1 MQRKKMIDPKHGM
14 GNAMAAEPPML
25 RQPGEDWVPPLSELA
40 AAEAADKPPP
50 TEPGARYRRLWELPQ
65 NLRCPV
71 VGTCIRD
78 RELRKILTKS
88 GFRAKQ
94 YSSFQLHVQVM
105 NRMEGENPISRK
117 VDAALQ
123 RKYRDSVAEFGEM
136 AEDEF
141 LALWRERLKGR
152 EADFVDL
159 FYVSSIRSDFSDAA
173 AMEIYGDIHMMGHAQ
188 TRKAVSAGQQLAEER
203 RRAEQAETRW
213 KKERERSQ
221 CLKEKNQALNADL
234 REAHARITEL
244 SFSNACLRK
253 CQDSRKRETPAP
265 PSPCPAE
272 ELGRLKTENRRMGKE
287 LNRVERE
294 KRKLQ
299 IELFEL
305 RTLRD
310 QLSGEIETLIA
321 RFGEMAGCQAQ
332 TPPPECRE
340 EDCATCSKRILIV
353 GGMTRIRH
361 LYQALVESRGGVF
374 DYHDGYMQ
382 NGNRDIDAQVRRS
395 DIVICPVNC
404 NSHGACRKIKHLC
417 KKYEKPFKMLP
428 SASLSAITE
437 ALGGG
442 T

>member
-1 MQRKKMIDPKHGM
+1 MKRKGNIGPKNGA
-14 GNAMAAEPPML
+14 GKTISAAQPAL
-25 RQPGEDWVPPLSELA
+25 RQPGEEWVSPLSEMA

-50 TEPGARYRRLWELPQ
+50 HEPGPRYLRLWELPQ

-105 NRMEGENPISRK
+105 NRMEDENPISRK
-117 VDAALQ
+117 VDAALR
-123 RKYRDSVAEFGEM
+123 RKFRESIAEFGEM
-136 AEDEF
+136 AEDDF
-141 LALWRERLKGR
+141 LSLWRERLNGG
-152 EADFVDL
+152 ETDFVDL
-159 FYVSSIRSDFSDAA
+159 FYVSSIRTDFSDGA

-188 TRKAVSAGQQLAEER
+188 TRKAVSAGQKLAEER
-203 RRAEQAETRW
+203 QRADQAEARW
-213 KKERERSQ
+213 QKERERSQ
-221 CLKEKNQALNADL
+221 CLKEKNQALNAEL

-265 PSPCPAE
+265 LSPCPAE
-272 ELGRLKTENRRMGKE
+272 ELGRLKTENRQMGKE
-287 LNRVERE
+287 LKRVERE

-310 QLSGEIETLIA
+310 QLSGEIETLVA
-321 RFGEMAGCQAQ
+321 RFGEMAGCGGA
-332 TPPPECRE
+332 TPPLECRE
-340 EDCATCSKRILIV
+340 QDCATCSKRILIV

-417 KKYEKPFKMLP
+417 KKYEKPFKMLS

-437 ALGGG
+437 ALGSDN
-442 T
+442 